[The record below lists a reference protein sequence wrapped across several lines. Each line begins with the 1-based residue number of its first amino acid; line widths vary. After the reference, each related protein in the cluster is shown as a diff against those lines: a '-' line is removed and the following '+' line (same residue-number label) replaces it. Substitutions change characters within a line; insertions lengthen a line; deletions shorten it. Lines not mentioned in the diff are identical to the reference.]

1 MLFWK
6 LPFSSST
13 SLRRW
18 ELMRL
23 NKTGIRMYFSHKQK
37 LLSQHSTPQWNKRS
51 QWNKKSWSTVE
62 DNIHAQIRN
71 LAFSSFASNLHTVS
85 QGVGARTR
93 HLFNKTCYI
102 FTDQVVRRWYLMV
115 RLTSVLS
122 ALFTTPFHFLS
133 NQGGRI
139 CSTYTEVLLL
149 DLIAIIAPSLLIAHR
164 FRTPIFQ
171 VLQPYTKH
179 FHFENLFSFV
189 KCCTLSLKTNDKVLC
204 KK

>member
-1 MLFWK
+1 
-6 LPFSSST
+6 
-13 SLRRW
+13 
-18 ELMRL
+18 MRL

-51 QWNKKSWSTVE
+51 QWNKKVE
-62 DNIHAQIRN
+62 VLWKTTFMLKSGI
-71 LAFSSFASNLHTVS
+71 LPFPPLHLTCTLFHKE
-85 QGVGARTR
+85 QGQGQDTY
-93 HLFNKTCYI
+93 FNKTCYI
-102 FTDQVVRRWYLMV
+102 FTDHQISPSDYLI

-133 NQGGRI
+133 NQEGRI

-179 FHFENLFSFV
+179 FHFENFV
-189 KCCTLSLKTNDKVLC
+189 QLHEMLHSIPENK
-204 KK
+204 